1 MSTTDTNTTSF
12 DNDSSVV
19 IAPAATSTVNS
30 NDIETRYQATE
41 AQLSSQQSDA
51 GNCAYNEI
59 SSLSFVGQ
67 LDADTLRAAIDK
79 VVQRHGSLRS
89 TLSAD
94 GQEVLVHKS
103 LACDFEFVDFSE
115 TAADEIE
122 ESLVAVV
129 QRQSRMP
136 FHLINGPLVRVVLQK
151 IAPEEHLSL
160 IHI

>member
-12 DNDSSVV
+12 DNDSSAV

-41 AQLSSQQSDA
+41 AQLEVWLSSQQSDA

-67 LDADTLRAAIDK
+67 FDTDTLRAAIDK
-79 VVQRHGSLRS
+79 VVQRHGALRS
-89 TLSAD
+89 TLSKD

-103 LACDFEFVDFSE
+103 LACEFEFVDFSD
-115 TAADEIE
+115 TAANEIE
-122 ESLVAVV
+122 EALVAVI
-129 QRQSRMP
+129 QRHCLLYTSPSPRDR
-136 FHLINGPLVRVVLQK
+136 G
-151 IAPEEHLSL
+151 
-160 IHI
+160 